1 MKLSK
6 VFSLLTLFAAMVT
19 QSNSVSAEAVVIV
32 HSSNASV
39 NLSKSEV
46 KRLFL
51 IKSDTFSDGST
62 ATPVDQ
68 IANTDFRN
76 AFYKSIT
83 NKSESQMKSYWS
95 KMIFSG
101 KASPPKVMDNDAAV
115 KAWIASNP
123 GGIGYIES
131 SQVDETVKVVFT
143 VR

>member
-6 VFSLLTLFAAMVT
+6 VFSLLTLLAAMVT
-19 QSNSVSAEAVVIV
+19 QSNSVLAETVVIV
-32 HSSNASV
+32 HPSNTSV

-51 IKSDTFSDGST
+51 IKNDTFSDGSM

-68 IANTDFRN
+68 TANTDFRN
-76 AFYKSIT
+76 AFYKSVT
-83 NKSESQMKSYWS
+83 NKNQAQMKSYWS

-101 KASPPKVMDNDAAV
+101 KASPPKVMANDAAV
-115 KAWIASNP
+115 KAWVASNP
-123 GGIGYIES
+123 SGIGYIES

>member
-6 VFSLLTLFAAMVT
+6 IFSLLMLLAVMIM
-19 QSNSVSAEAVVIV
+19 QSNAVLAETVVIV
-32 HSSNASV
+32 HPSNALA
-39 NLSKSEV
+39 NLSKSEI

-51 IKSDTFSDGST
+51 VKRDTFPDGSK

-68 IANTDFRN
+68 TNNTDFRN

-83 NKSESQMKSYWS
+83 NKNESQMKAYWS

-101 KASPPKVMDNDAAV
+101 KASPPEVLDNDAAV
-115 KAWIASNP
+115 KAWVASNP
-123 GGIGYIES
+123 SGIGYIES

-143 VR
+143 VH

>member
-6 VFSLLTLFAAMVT
+6 IFSLLMLLVVISM
-19 QSNSVSAEAVVIV
+19 QSNTVLAGTVVIV
-32 HSSNASV
+32 HPSNALA
-39 NLSKSEV
+39 NLSKSEIKNLFLV
-46 KRLFL
+46 KR
-51 IKSDTFSDGST
+51 DNFSDGSK

-68 IANTDFRN
+68 PKNTDFRN
-76 AFYKSIT
+76 AFYKHIT

-101 KASPPKVMDNDAAV
+101 KASPPEVLENDAAV

-123 GGIGYIES
+123 SGIGYIES

-143 VR
+143 VP